1 MAGFYTPPVAAT
13 VSGVSGS
20 DPGGDSGLVVA
31 ASSSALQVDG
41 SERVKAGTDSVEL
54 TTGTGQ
60 GIKVTSAGAAVFALP
75 SRSVTST
82 DSPVTVAA
90 SECVVFCDTSAGV
103 ITVKLPDASEISAG
117 RVFFI
122 ADTGNAGTNAIT
134 VETLG
139 GTIDGDSSV
148 TIGED
153 NAALQVISNGA
164 NFKIV

>member
-1 MAGFYTPPVAAT
+1 MAGFYTPPVAAI
-13 VSGVSGS
+13 VEGVSGT
-20 DPGGDSGLVVA
+20 DPDSDSGLVVA
-31 ASSSALQVDG
+31 ASSSALRVDG

-54 TTGTGQ
+54 TTGAGQ

-75 SRSVTST
+75 SRSVTNT

-90 SECVVFCDTSAGV
+90 SDCVVFCDTSGGA
-103 ITVKLPDASEISAG
+103 ITAKLPNAGAINAG

-139 GTIDGDSSV
+139 GTIDGGSSV
-148 TIGED
+148 SISED
-153 NAALQVISNGA
+153 NAVLQVISDGT